1 MCGDFLPRGTD
12 HYNYQDMLAF
22 LDRSNIGNAKI
33 AGMSTSLSLDSD
45 GYQWLLN
52 IFYIAYVVAEPAVLL
67 WKLFPSHIVGAIVVF
82 GWGPVATAQAGTHSW
97 GGTMVLR
104 LLLGAFEAAYA

>member
-1 MCGDFLPRGTD
+1 MDNLFLPPGTD
-12 HYNYQDMLAF
+12 HYTYQDMLAS

-52 IFYIAYVVAEPAVLL
+52 IFYIAYIVAEPAVLL
-67 WKLFPSHIVGAIVVF
+67 WKMFPPHMVGAIVVF
-82 GWGPVATAQAGTHSW
+82 GWGLVATVQAGTHSW
-97 GGTMVLR
+97 GGMMALR
-104 LLLGAFEAAYA
+104 FLLGAFEAAYG